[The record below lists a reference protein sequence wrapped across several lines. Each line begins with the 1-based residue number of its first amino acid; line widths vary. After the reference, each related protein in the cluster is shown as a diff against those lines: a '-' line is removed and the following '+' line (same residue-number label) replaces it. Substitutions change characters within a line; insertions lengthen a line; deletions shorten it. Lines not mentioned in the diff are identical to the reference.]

1 MRPSRPASTAT
12 GSRPENRL
20 SLTFRLPPSSS
31 ADGSGT
37 GGNTRTRGIRILI
50 GESINLIDLSV
61 NYERRLRSNDGW
73 YKRLDLQTPLIQ
85 EEVMKRG
92 IAAVLVAVGLLGAAG
107 SGGAH
112 EGGHAIVAVAAFGEL
127 APTPLAP
134 RENVE
139 YVGGDNGF

>member
-73 YKRLDLQTPLIQ
+73 YKRPDLQTPLIQ
-85 EEVMKRG
+85 EEVDRKSTRLNSSHSQ
-92 IAAVLVAVGLLGAAG
+92 ISYAVFCLKKKKNRITG
-107 SGGAH
+107 SQFTVYNSH
-112 EGGHAIVAVAAFGEL
+112 
-127 APTPLAP
+127 
-134 RENVE
+134 
-139 YVGGDNGF
+139 Y